1 MFANK
6 LLTKQK
12 KIYGVDSL
20 QFKNCHEMPVFSKVV
35 VRSISK
41 EGSLTQRFLNFLQNS
56 FLLEIVVKQFPFY
69 YSPAKKGRKFVLPAS
84 KQVLKKMRLNKLL
97 SVLFVLRTKII
108 EKVSLDEKSSFF
120 RVSFKTPLNFP
131 SISLLY
137 LLFLKLGSVYFTS
150 DFVVLN
156 NRGFK
161 FNLFCFFSKYFQR
174 K

>member
-56 FLLEIVVKQFPFY
+56 FLLEIVVKQLPFY
-69 YSPAKKGRKFVLPAS
+69 YSPAKKGRKFVLPA
-84 KQVLKKMRLNKLL
+84 
-97 SVLFVLRTKII
+97 
-108 EKVSLDEKSSFF
+108 
-120 RVSFKTPLNFP
+120 
-131 SISLLY
+131 
-137 LLFLKLGSVYFTS
+137 
-150 DFVVLN
+150 
-156 NRGFK
+156 
-161 FNLFCFFSKYFQR
+161 
-174 K
+174 